1 MCLALLLERIWKHF
15 VELSN
20 NSIYSSF
27 CRLKRLTMILH
38 PKRLPNHC
46 KSLHAK
52 ESENILKHYSIVDRW
67 SSGHYHDQNY
77 VTMTKMN
84 VPWIFFKKNPK
95 NILKNCPALE
105 FQQSTK
111 TFQRTWAWR
120 RWTCLGL
127 LLKSRKDFEE
137 LSSSRVREIT
147 MSKITWNDKVKCAL
161 AYCLKESENILKNCP
176 IIQRWISRSHLKIT

>member
-15 VELSN
+15 VELSI

-52 ESENILKHYSIVDRW
+52 EFENILKNYPIVDRW
-67 SSGHYHDQNY
+67 SSGRYHDQNY

-84 VPWIFFKKNPK
+84 VPWIFSKKNPK

-105 FQQSTK
+105 FQRSTK
-111 TFQRTWAWR
+111 TFQRIWAWQ
-120 RWTCLGL
+120 RWTCLRL
-127 LLKSRKDFEE
+127 FQKRIRIDFEE
-137 LSSSRVREIT
+137 LSSDRVPEIT
-147 MSKITWNDKVKCAL
+147 MSKITWNDKGKYVL
-161 AYCLKESENILKNCP
+161 AFC
-176 IIQRWISRSHLKIT
+176 

>member
-20 NSIYSSF
+20 NSIYSF
-27 CRLKRLTMILH
+27 LCRLKRLTMILH

-46 KSLHAK
+46 EKLHAK
-52 ESENILKHYSIVDRW
+52 ELENILKNYPIVNQW
-67 SSGHYHDQNY
+67 SSGRYHDQNY

-84 VPWIFFKKNPK
+84 VPWIFFKKNPN
-95 NILKNCPALE
+95 NILKNCPALQ

-111 TFQRTWAWR
+111 TFQRIQAWR
-120 RWTCLGL
+120 RWTRLGL
-127 LLKSRKDFEE
+127 LLKSWKDFEE

-147 MSKITWNDKVKCAL
+147 MIKITWNDKGKCAL
-161 AYCLKESENILKNCP
+161 DFC
-176 IIQRWISRSHLKIT
+176 